1 MKNKVLI
8 LILASLFSNIIF
20 SQTLKGKVQNTLK
33 EPISANILIKNSEYK
48 NLISEFFKTDD
59 NGDFTVVLEENYNK
73 IYFEITAMGYE
84 KIADSIISPS
94 KNRTYNLNY
103 ILNEK
108 ITELQEIIVSQEKFE
123 IEGDTIFFNPRSYK
137 DGTEKKVEDLIK
149 KLPGMEVEENG
160 TIKYRGK
167 NVTSV
172 QLEGDDLFGYNYAMG
187 TRNISVDMVEQV
199 QAIDNYSAN
208 PLLKGIENSE
218 EVAINLKLKK
228 GKLDISGN
236 GNLGSGFDNSIDPRN
251 DISFNLLGI
260 SKKYKSFSSISY
272 NNVGLNNSA
281 EDYFSMSASL
291 EDFQNEDF
299 YTKKIIPENIF
310 MSNFDTQR
318 ANINNQL
325 ALSNNLIYRFSQKVS
340 LKANISFLNDK
351 ITFLENNNT
360 FFNTENINY
369 NDQSETIKKPINK
382 QLGFK
387 LTYNTS
393 KVSLLEIE
401 TAIQDQKINTS
412 NSIIQNDN
420 TFFNTNLLTEN
431 IFWNNKLQYTHK
443 ISNNKALQYIFNF
456 SINAIPQELNIY
468 PISFSFNGNLQ
479 KSEFE
484 KKYYSN
490 KFVLLSNSKK
500 NKFVFTLGSV
510 FENNPFNSNLFE
522 NNSSIN
528 TNFINQFNYK
538 KAILFSEFGTTYALE
553 NWKFQPTLR
562 ISSINQTYKNDLE
575 STNKTMQSFIVIP
588 SLNISYSL
596 SGNSTFKFLGS
607 YEEKTPNEEYLF
619 TNLITQNNRSIRRN
633 ILDLNLQQ
641 NQNYTLSYR
650 YNDLFTSFSTNLS
663 LIYSNNKN
671 TYLSSIEI
679 QDNFTISTFFQS
691 PTNIENYLLNFGIE
705 KYVNFLNSNIKHVS
719 NYGINN
725 YKNVVNQSELRNNQS
740 RNYNAY
746 FFITTVFNFPI
757 NFQNKFN
764 YSSINFISDNQNSNT
779 NISFNNNLKM
789 LIKPNNKILFTISY
803 DYFKPNIKLNEDF
816 TFLDFEIKYKSKKM
830 RFIEFW
836 LTGKNL
842 LNNAFF
848 SQTENTDFQNTT
860 YQSSLMPRYF
870 LLTLDFKL

>member
-1 MKNKVLI
+1 MRI
-8 LILASLFSNIIF
+8 LILCLIIVCNFSF

-33 EPISANILIKNSEYK
+33 EPISANILIKNSENK

-59 NGDFTVVLEENYNK
+59 NGDFTAVLEENYTK

-108 ITELQEIIVSQEKFE
+108 ITELQEVIVSQEKFE
-123 IEGDTIFFNPRSYK
+123 IEGDTVSFNPRSYK
-137 DGTEKKVEDLIK
+137 DGTERKVEDLIK

-160 TIKYRGK
+160 SIKYRGK
-167 NVTSV
+167 KVTSV

-236 GNLGSGFDNSIDPRN
+236 GNLGSGFDNNIDPRN
-251 DISFNLLGI
+251 DLNFNLLGI

-291 EDFQNEDF
+291 EDIQNEDF
-299 YTKKIIPENIF
+299 YAKKIIPENIF

-325 ALSNNLIYRFSQKVS
+325 AVSNNLIYRFSQKLS

-401 TAIQDQKINTS
+401 TAIQSEKINTS
-412 NSIIQNDN
+412 NSIVQNNN
-420 TFFNTNLLTEN
+420 TFFNTSLKTEN
-431 IFWNNKLQYTHK
+431 IFWNNKIQYTYK
-443 ISNNKALQYIFNF
+443 ISNNKALQYISNF

-490 KFVLLSNSKK
+490 KFVLLGNSKK
-500 NKFVFTLGSV
+500 NKYVVTLGSV

-528 TNFINQFNYK
+528 PDFINQFNYK
-538 KAILFSEFGTTYALE
+538 KATLFSEFGTTYALE

-596 SGNSTFKFLGS
+596 SGNSTFKLTGS

-619 TNLITQNNRSIRRN
+619 TNLIAQNNRFIRRN

-641 NQNYTLSYR
+641 NQNYILSYR
-650 YNDLFTSFSTNLS
+650 YNNLFTAFSTNLS
-663 LIYSNNKN
+663 LIYNNNKN

-691 PTNIENYLLNFGIE
+691 PTNIENYSLNFGIE

-725 YKNVVNQSELRNNQS
+725 YKNVVNQSDLRNNQS

-764 YSSINFISDNQNSNT
+764 YSNINFISDNQNSNT

-789 LIKPNNKILFTISY
+789 LIKPNNKFLFTISY
-803 DYFKPNIKLNEDF
+803 DYFKPNTKLNEDF
-816 TFLDFEIKYKSKKM
+816 TFLDFEIKYKPKKM

-842 LNNAFF
+842 LNNTFF

-860 YQSSLMPRYF
+860 YQSSLMPRHF

>member
-1 MKNKVLI
+1 MFKIYFLVI
-8 LILASLFSNIIF
+8 ILFSFKIYSQNI
-20 SQTLKGKVQNTLK
+20 KGVIKNDLN
-33 EPISANILIKNSEYK
+33 EPINANILIKNSENK
-48 NLISEFFKTDD
+48 KIISEFF
-59 NGDFTVVLEENYNK
+59 FTNEKGEYNFQLKKEYHILYLE
-73 IYFEITAMGYE
+73 ISSMGYE
-84 KIADSIISPS
+84 THFDSILNPI
-94 KNRTYNLNY
+94 KNDIYNLNY
-103 ILNEK
+103 KLESKIFQLNEIVLEKEK
-108 ITELQEIIVSQEKFE
+108 IK
-123 IEGDTIFFNPRSYK
+123 IEGDTIKFNSTSFK
-137 DGTEKKVEDLIK
+137 DGSERNVEDLIK
-149 KLPGMEVEENG
+149 KLPGMELEANG
-160 TIKYRGK
+160 TIKFRGK
-167 NVTSV
+167 NVKSV
-172 QLEGDDLFGYNYAMG
+172 QLDGDDLFGYNYAIG
-187 TRNISVDMVEQV
+187 TRNISVNMVDEFQV
-199 QAIDNYSAN
+199 IDNYSAN
-208 PLLKGIENSE
+208 SLLKGIENSE
-218 EVAINLKLKK
+218 EVSINLKLKK
-228 GKLDISGN
+228 GKLDISGDEKI
-236 GNLGSGFDNSIDPRN
+236 GSGVDDNIDPRN
-251 DISFNLLGI
+251 NIHLNLLGV
-260 SKKYKSFSSISY
+260 SKKYKSFNSISY
-272 NNVGLNNSA
+272 NNIGFNYSS
-281 EDYFSMSASL
+281 EDYFSMSSNL
-291 EDFQNEDF
+291 DDIQNEDLLANR
-299 YTKKIIPENIF
+299 IIPENIF
-310 MSNFDTQR
+310 TSNFDTQR
-318 ANINNQL
+318 ININNQL
-325 ALSNNLIYRFSQKVS
+325 AINNNFIYRFSQKLS

-351 ITFLENNNT
+351 ITFLEDNNT
-360 FFNTENINY
+360 FFNTENIIY

-420 TFFNTNLLTEN
+420 TFFNTNLQTEN
-431 IFWNNKLQYTHK
+431 IFWNNKIQYTYK
-443 ISNNKALQYIFNF
+443 ISNNKALQYISNF

-490 KFVLLSNSKK
+490 KFVLLGNSKK
-500 NKFVFTLGSV
+500 NKYVFTLGSV

-528 TNFINQFNYK
+528 PDFINQFNYK
-538 KAILFSEFGTTYALE
+538 KATLFSEFGTTYALE

-596 SGNSTFKFLGS
+596 SGNSTFKLTGS

-619 TNLITQNNRSIRRN
+619 TNLIAQNNRFIRRN

-641 NQNYTLSYR
+641 NQNYILSYR
-650 YNDLFTSFSTNLS
+650 YNNLFTAFSTNLS
-663 LIYSNNKN
+663 LIYNNNKN

-691 PTNIENYLLNFGIE
+691 PTNIENYSLNFGIE

-725 YKNVVNQSELRNNQS
+725 YKNVVNQSDLRNNQS

-764 YSSINFISDNQNSNT
+764 YSNINFISDNQNSNT

-789 LIKPNNKILFTISY
+789 LIKPNNKFLFTISY
-803 DYFKPNIKLNEDF
+803 DYFKPNTKLNEDF
-816 TFLDFEIKYKSKKM
+816 TFLDFEIKYKPKKM

-842 LNNAFF
+842 LNNTFF

>member
-1 MKNKVLI
+1 MRI
-8 LILASLFSNIIF
+8 LILCLIIVCNFSF

-33 EPISANILIKNSEYK
+33 EPISANILIKNSENK

-59 NGDFTVVLEENYNK
+59 NGDFTAVLEENYTK

-108 ITELQEIIVSQEKFE
+108 ITELQEVIVSQEKFE
-123 IEGDTIFFNPRSYK
+123 IEGDTVSFNPRSYK
-137 DGTEKKVEDLIK
+137 DGTERKVEDLIK

-160 TIKYRGK
+160 SIKYRGK
-167 NVTSV
+167 KVTSV

-236 GNLGSGFDNSIDPRN
+236 GNLGSGFDNNIDPRN
-251 DISFNLLGI
+251 DLNFNLLGI

-291 EDFQNEDF
+291 EDIQNEDF
-299 YTKKIIPENIF
+299 YAKKIIPENIF

-325 ALSNNLIYRFSQKVS
+325 AVSNNLIYRFSQKLS

-401 TAIQDQKINTS
+401 TAIQSEKINTS
-412 NSIIQNDN
+412 NSIVQNNN
-420 TFFNTNLLTEN
+420 TFFNTSLKTEN
-431 IFWNNKLQYTHK
+431 IFWNNKIQYTYK
-443 ISNNKALQYIFNF
+443 ISNNKALQYISNF

-490 KFVLLSNSKK
+490 KFVLLGNSKK
-500 NKFVFTLGSV
+500 NKYVFTLGSV

-528 TNFINQFNYK
+528 PDFINQFNYK
-538 KAILFSEFGTTYALE
+538 KATLFSEFGTTYALE

-596 SGNSTFKFLGS
+596 SGNSTFKLTGS

-619 TNLITQNNRSIRRN
+619 TNLIAQNNRFIRRN

-641 NQNYTLSYR
+641 NQNYILSYR
-650 YNDLFTSFSTNLS
+650 YNNLFTAFSTNLS
-663 LIYSNNKN
+663 LIYNNNKN

-691 PTNIENYLLNFGIE
+691 PTNIENYSLNFGIE

-725 YKNVVNQSELRNNQS
+725 YKNVVNQSDLLNNQS

-764 YSSINFISDNQNSNT
+764 YSNINFISDNQNSNT

-789 LIKPNNKILFTISY
+789 LIKPNNKFLFTISY
-803 DYFKPNIKLNEDF
+803 DYFKPNTKLNEDF
-816 TFLDFEIKYKSKKM
+816 TFLDFEIKYKPKKM

-842 LNNAFF
+842 LNNTFF

-860 YQSSLMPRYF
+860 YQSSLMPRHF

>member
-1 MKNKVLI
+1 MRI
-8 LILASLFSNIIF
+8 LILCLIIVCNFSF

-33 EPISANILIKNSEYK
+33 EPISANILIKNSENK

-59 NGDFTVVLEENYNK
+59 NGDFTAVLEENYTK

-108 ITELQEIIVSQEKFE
+108 ITELQEVIVSQEKFE
-123 IEGDTIFFNPRSYK
+123 IEGDTVSFNPRSYK
-137 DGTEKKVEDLIK
+137 DGTERKVEDLIK

-160 TIKYRGK
+160 SIKYRGK
-167 NVTSV
+167 KVTSV

-187 TRNISVDMVEQV
+187 TRNISVDMLEQV

-236 GNLGSGFDNSIDPRN
+236 GNLGSGFDNNIDPRN
-251 DISFNLLGI
+251 DLNFNLLGI

-291 EDFQNEDF
+291 EDIQNEDF
-299 YTKKIIPENIF
+299 YAKKIIPENIF

-325 ALSNNLIYRFSQKVS
+325 AVSNNLIYRFSQKLS

-401 TAIQDQKINTS
+401 TAIQSEKINTS
-412 NSIIQNDN
+412 NSIVQNNN
-420 TFFNTNLLTEN
+420 TFFNTSLKTEN
-431 IFWNNKLQYTHK
+431 IFWNNKIQYTYK
-443 ISNNKALQYIFNF
+443 ISNNKALQYISNF

-490 KFVLLSNSKK
+490 KFVLLGNSKK
-500 NKFVFTLGSV
+500 NKYVFTLGSV

-528 TNFINQFNYK
+528 PDFINQFNYK
-538 KAILFSEFGTTYALE
+538 KATLFSEFGTTYALE

-596 SGNSTFKFLGS
+596 SGNSTFKLTGS

-619 TNLITQNNRSIRRN
+619 TNLIAQNNRFIRRN

-641 NQNYTLSYR
+641 NQNYILSYR
-650 YNDLFTSFSTNLS
+650 YNNLFTAFSTNLS
-663 LIYSNNKN
+663 LIYNNNKN

-691 PTNIENYLLNFGIE
+691 PTNIENYSLNFGIE

-725 YKNVVNQSELRNNQS
+725 YKNVVNQSDLRNNQS

-764 YSSINFISDNQNSNT
+764 YSNINFISDNQNSNT

-789 LIKPNNKILFTISY
+789 LIKPNNKFLFTISY
-803 DYFKPNIKLNEDF
+803 DYFKPNTKLNEDF
-816 TFLDFEIKYKSKKM
+816 TFLDFEIKYKPKKM

-842 LNNAFF
+842 LNNTFF

-860 YQSSLMPRYF
+860 YQSSLMPRHF

>member
-1 MKNKVLI
+1 MRI
-8 LILASLFSNIIF
+8 LILCLIIVCNISF

-33 EPISANILIKNSEYK
+33 EPISANILIKNSENK

-59 NGDFTVVLEENYNK
+59 NGDFTAVLEENYTK

-108 ITELQEIIVSQEKFE
+108 ITELQEVIVSQEKFE
-123 IEGDTIFFNPRSYK
+123 IEGDTVSFNPRSYK
-137 DGTEKKVEDLIK
+137 DGTERKVEDLIK

-160 TIKYRGK
+160 SIKYRGK
-167 NVTSV
+167 KVTSV

-236 GNLGSGFDNSIDPRN
+236 GNLGSGFDNNIDPRN
-251 DISFNLLGI
+251 DLNFNLLGI

-291 EDFQNEDF
+291 EDIQNEDF
-299 YTKKIIPENIF
+299 YAKKIIPENIF

-325 ALSNNLIYRFSQKVS
+325 AVSNNLIYRFSQKLS

-401 TAIQDQKINTS
+401 TAIQSEKINTS
-412 NSIIQNDN
+412 NSIVQNNN
-420 TFFNTNLLTEN
+420 TFFNTSLKTEN
-431 IFWNNKLQYTHK
+431 IFWNNKIQYTYK
-443 ISNNKALQYIFNF
+443 ISNNKALQYISNF

-490 KFVLLSNSKK
+490 KFVLLGNSKK
-500 NKFVFTLGSV
+500 NKYVFTLGSV

-528 TNFINQFNYK
+528 PDFINQFNYK
-538 KAILFSEFGTTYALE
+538 KATLFSEFGTTYALE

-596 SGNSTFKFLGS
+596 SGNSTFKLTGS

-619 TNLITQNNRSIRRN
+619 TNLIAQNNRFIRRN

-641 NQNYTLSYR
+641 NQNYILSYR
-650 YNDLFTSFSTNLS
+650 YNNLFTAFSTNLS
-663 LIYSNNKN
+663 LIYNNNKN

-691 PTNIENYLLNFGIE
+691 PTNIENYSLNFGIE

-725 YKNVVNQSELRNNQS
+725 YKNVVNQSDLRNNQS

-764 YSSINFISDNQNSNT
+764 YSNINFISDNQNSNT

-789 LIKPNNKILFTISY
+789 LIKPNNKFLFTISY
-803 DYFKPNIKLNEDF
+803 DYFKPNTKLNEDF
-816 TFLDFEIKYKSKKM
+816 TFLDFEIKYKPKKM

-842 LNNAFF
+842 LNNTFF

-860 YQSSLMPRYF
+860 YQSSLMPRHF

>member
-1 MKNKVLI
+1 MRI
-8 LILASLFSNIIF
+8 LILCLIIVCNFSF

-33 EPISANILIKNSEYK
+33 EPISANILIKNSENK

-59 NGDFTVVLEENYNK
+59 NGDFTAVLEENYTK

-108 ITELQEIIVSQEKFE
+108 ITELQEVIVSQEKFE
-123 IEGDTIFFNPRSYK
+123 IEGDTVSFNPRSYK
-137 DGTEKKVEDLIK
+137 DGTERKVEDLIK

-160 TIKYRGK
+160 SIKYRGK
-167 NVTSV
+167 KVTSV

-236 GNLGSGFDNSIDPRN
+236 GNLGSGFDNNIDPRN
-251 DISFNLLGI
+251 DLNFNLLGI

-291 EDFQNEDF
+291 EDIQNEDF
-299 YTKKIIPENIF
+299 YAKKIIPENIF

-325 ALSNNLIYRFSQKVS
+325 AVSNNLIYRFSQKLS

-401 TAIQDQKINTS
+401 TAIQSEKINTS
-412 NSIIQNDN
+412 NSIVQNNN
-420 TFFNTNLLTEN
+420 TFFNTSLKTEN
-431 IFWNNKLQYTHK
+431 IFWDNKIQYTYK
-443 ISNNKALQYIFNF
+443 ISNNKALQYISNF

-490 KFVLLSNSKK
+490 KFVLLGNSKK
-500 NKFVFTLGSV
+500 NKYVFTLGSV

-528 TNFINQFNYK
+528 PDFINQFNYK
-538 KAILFSEFGTTYALE
+538 KATLFSEFGTTYALE

-596 SGNSTFKFLGS
+596 SGNSTFKLTGS

-619 TNLITQNNRSIRRN
+619 TNLIAQNNRFIRRN

-641 NQNYTLSYR
+641 NQNYILSYR
-650 YNDLFTSFSTNLS
+650 YNNLFTAFSTNLS
-663 LIYSNNKN
+663 LIYNNNKN

-691 PTNIENYLLNFGIE
+691 PTNIENYSLNFGIE

-725 YKNVVNQSELRNNQS
+725 YKNVVNQSDLRNNQS

-764 YSSINFISDNQNSNT
+764 YSNINFISDNQNSNT

-789 LIKPNNKILFTISY
+789 LIKPNNKFLFTISY
-803 DYFKPNIKLNEDF
+803 DYFKPNTKLNEDF
-816 TFLDFEIKYKSKKM
+816 TFLDFEIKYKPKKM

-842 LNNAFF
+842 LNNTFF

>member
-1 MKNKVLI
+1 
-8 LILASLFSNIIF
+8 
-20 SQTLKGKVQNTLK
+20 
-33 EPISANILIKNSEYK
+33 
-48 NLISEFFKTDD
+48 
-59 NGDFTVVLEENYNK
+59 
-73 IYFEITAMGYE
+73 
-84 KIADSIISPS
+84 
-94 KNRTYNLNY
+94 
-103 ILNEK
+103 
-108 ITELQEIIVSQEKFE
+108 
-123 IEGDTIFFNPRSYK
+123 
-137 DGTEKKVEDLIK
+137 
-149 KLPGMEVEENG
+149 
-160 TIKYRGK
+160 
-167 NVTSV
+167 
-172 QLEGDDLFGYNYAMG
+172 
-187 TRNISVDMVEQV
+187 
-199 QAIDNYSAN
+199 
-208 PLLKGIENSE
+208 
-218 EVAINLKLKK
+218 
-228 GKLDISGN
+228 
-236 GNLGSGFDNSIDPRN
+236 
-251 DISFNLLGI
+251 
-260 SKKYKSFSSISY
+260 
-272 NNVGLNNSA
+272 
-281 EDYFSMSASL
+281 MSASL
-291 EDFQNEDF
+291 EDIQNEDF
-299 YTKKIIPENIF
+299 YAKKIIPENIF

-325 ALSNNLIYRFSQKVS
+325 AVSNNLIYRFSQKLS

-401 TAIQDQKINTS
+401 TAIQSEKINTS
-412 NSIIQNDN
+412 NSIVQNNN
-420 TFFNTNLLTEN
+420 TFFNTSLKTEN
-431 IFWNNKLQYTHK
+431 IFWNNKIQYTYK
-443 ISNNKALQYIFNF
+443 ISNNKALQYISNF

-490 KFVLLSNSKK
+490 KFVLLGNSKK
-500 NKFVFTLGSV
+500 NKYVFTLGSV

-528 TNFINQFNYK
+528 PDFINQFNYK
-538 KAILFSEFGTTYALE
+538 KATLFSEFGTTYALE

-596 SGNSTFKFLGS
+596 SGNSTFKLTGS

-619 TNLITQNNRSIRRN
+619 TNLIAQNNRFIRRN

-641 NQNYTLSYR
+641 NQNYILSYR
-650 YNDLFTSFSTNLS
+650 YNNLFTAFSTNLS
-663 LIYSNNKN
+663 LIYNNNKN

-691 PTNIENYLLNFGIE
+691 PTNIENYSLNFGIE

-725 YKNVVNQSELRNNQS
+725 YKNVVNQSDLRNNQS

-764 YSSINFISDNQNSNT
+764 YSNINFISDNQNSNT

-789 LIKPNNKILFTISY
+789 LIKPNNKFLFTISY
-803 DYFKPNIKLNEDF
+803 DYFKPNTKLNEDF
-816 TFLDFEIKYKSKKM
+816 TFLDFEIKYKPKKM

-842 LNNAFF
+842 LNNTFF

-860 YQSSLMPRYF
+860 YQSSLMPRHF

>member
-1 MKNKVLI
+1 MRI
-8 LILASLFSNIIF
+8 LILCLIIVCNFSF

-33 EPISANILIKNSEYK
+33 EPISANILIKNSENK

-59 NGDFTVVLEENYNK
+59 NGDFTAVLEENYTK

-108 ITELQEIIVSQEKFE
+108 ITELQEVIVSQEKFE
-123 IEGDTIFFNPRSYK
+123 IEGDTVSFNPRSYK
-137 DGTEKKVEDLIK
+137 DGTERKVEDLIK

-160 TIKYRGK
+160 SIKYRGK
-167 NVTSV
+167 KVTSV

-236 GNLGSGFDNSIDPRN
+236 GNLGSGFDNNIDPRN
-251 DISFNLLGI
+251 DLNFNLLGI

-291 EDFQNEDF
+291 EDIQNEDF
-299 YTKKIIPENIF
+299 YAKKIIPENIF

-325 ALSNNLIYRFSQKVS
+325 AVSNNLIYRFSQKLS

-382 QLGFK
+382 QLWFK

-401 TAIQDQKINTS
+401 TAIQSEKINTS
-412 NSIIQNDN
+412 NSIVQNNN
-420 TFFNTNLLTEN
+420 TFFNTSLKTEN
-431 IFWNNKLQYTHK
+431 IFWNNKIQYTYK
-443 ISNNKALQYIFNF
+443 ISNNKALQYISNF

-490 KFVLLSNSKK
+490 KFVLLGNSKK
-500 NKFVFTLGSV
+500 NKYVFTLGSV

-528 TNFINQFNYK
+528 PDFINQFNYK
-538 KAILFSEFGTTYALE
+538 KATLFSEFGTTYALE

-596 SGNSTFKFLGS
+596 SGNSTFKLTGS

-619 TNLITQNNRSIRRN
+619 TNLIAQNNRFIRRN

-641 NQNYTLSYR
+641 NQNYILSYR
-650 YNDLFTSFSTNLS
+650 YNNLFTAFSTNLS
-663 LIYSNNKN
+663 LIYNNNKN

-691 PTNIENYLLNFGIE
+691 PTNIENYSLNFGIE

-725 YKNVVNQSELRNNQS
+725 YKNVVNQSDLRNNQS

-764 YSSINFISDNQNSNT
+764 YSNINFISDNQNSNT

-789 LIKPNNKILFTISY
+789 LIKPNNKFLFTISY
-803 DYFKPNIKLNEDF
+803 DYFKPNTKLNEDF
-816 TFLDFEIKYKSKKM
+816 TFLDFEIKYKPKKM

-842 LNNAFF
+842 LNNTFF

>member
-1 MKNKVLI
+1 MRI
-8 LILASLFSNIIF
+8 LILCLIIVCNFSF

-33 EPISANILIKNSEYK
+33 EPISANILIKNSENK

-59 NGDFTVVLEENYNK
+59 NGDFTAVLEENYTK

-108 ITELQEIIVSQEKFE
+108 ITELQEVIVSQEKFE
-123 IEGDTIFFNPRSYK
+123 IEGDTVSFNPRSYK
-137 DGTEKKVEDLIK
+137 DGTERKVEDLIK

-160 TIKYRGK
+160 SIKYRGK
-167 NVTSV
+167 KVTSV

-236 GNLGSGFDNSIDPRN
+236 GNLGSGFDNNIDPRN
-251 DISFNLLGI
+251 DLNFNLLGI

-291 EDFQNEDF
+291 EDIQNEDF
-299 YTKKIIPENIF
+299 YAKKIIPENIF

-325 ALSNNLIYRFSQKVS
+325 AVSNNLIYRFSQKLS

-401 TAIQDQKINTS
+401 TAIQSEKINTS
-412 NSIIQNDN
+412 NSIVQNNN
-420 TFFNTNLLTEN
+420 TFFNTSLKTEN
-431 IFWNNKLQYTHK
+431 IFWNNKIQYTYK
-443 ISNNKALQYIFNF
+443 ISNNKALQYISNF

-490 KFVLLSNSKK
+490 KFVLLGNSKK
-500 NKFVFTLGSV
+500 NKYVFTLGSV

-528 TNFINQFNYK
+528 PDFINQFNYK
-538 KAILFSEFGTTYALE
+538 KATLFSEFGTTYALE

-596 SGNSTFKFLGS
+596 SGNSTFKLTGS

-619 TNLITQNNRSIRRN
+619 TNLIAQNNRFIRRN

-641 NQNYTLSYR
+641 NQNYILSYR
-650 YNDLFTSFSTNLS
+650 YNNLFTAFSTNLS
-663 LIYSNNKN
+663 LIYNNNKN

-691 PTNIENYLLNFGIE
+691 PTNIENYSLNFGIE

-725 YKNVVNQSELRNNQS
+725 YKNVVNQSDLRNNQS

-764 YSSINFISDNQNSNT
+764 YSNINFISDNQNSNT

-789 LIKPNNKILFTISY
+789 LIKPNNKFLFTISY
-803 DYFKPNIKLNEDF
+803 DYFKPNTKLNEDF
-816 TFLDFEIKYKSKKM
+816 TFLDFEIKFKPKKM

-842 LNNAFF
+842 LNNTFF

-860 YQSSLMPRYF
+860 YQSSLMPSHF

>member
-1 MKNKVLI
+1 MRI
-8 LILASLFSNIIF
+8 LILCLIIVCNFSF

-33 EPISANILIKNSEYK
+33 EPISANILIKNSENK

-59 NGDFTVVLEENYNK
+59 NGDFTAVLEENYTK

-108 ITELQEIIVSQEKFE
+108 ITELQEVIVSQEKFE
-123 IEGDTIFFNPRSYK
+123 IEGDTVSFNPRSYK
-137 DGTEKKVEDLIK
+137 DGTERKVEDLIK

-160 TIKYRGK
+160 SIKYRGK
-167 NVTSV
+167 KVTSV

-199 QAIDNYSAN
+199 QSIDNYSAN

-236 GNLGSGFDNSIDPRN
+236 GNLGSGFDNNIDPRN
-251 DISFNLLGI
+251 DLNFNLLGI

-291 EDFQNEDF
+291 EDIQNEDF
-299 YTKKIIPENIF
+299 YAKKIIPENIF

-325 ALSNNLIYRFSQKVS
+325 AVSNNLIYRFSQKLS

-401 TAIQDQKINTS
+401 TAIQSEKINTS
-412 NSIIQNDN
+412 NSIVQNNN
-420 TFFNTNLLTEN
+420 TFFNTSLKTEN
-431 IFWNNKLQYTHK
+431 IFWNNKIQYTYK
-443 ISNNKALQYIFNF
+443 ISNNKALQYISNF

-490 KFVLLSNSKK
+490 KFVLLGNSKK
-500 NKFVFTLGSV
+500 NKYVFTLGSV

-528 TNFINQFNYK
+528 PDFINQFNYK
-538 KAILFSEFGTTYALE
+538 KATLFSEFGTTYALE

-596 SGNSTFKFLGS
+596 SGNSTFKLTGS

-619 TNLITQNNRSIRRN
+619 TNLIAQNNRFIRRN

-641 NQNYTLSYR
+641 NQNYILSYR
-650 YNDLFTSFSTNLS
+650 YNNLFTAFSTNLS
-663 LIYSNNKN
+663 LIYNNNKN

-691 PTNIENYLLNFGIE
+691 PTNIENYSLNFGIE

-725 YKNVVNQSELRNNQS
+725 YKNVVNQSDLRNNQS

-764 YSSINFISDNQNSNT
+764 YSNINFISDNQNSNT

-789 LIKPNNKILFTISY
+789 LIKPNNKFLFTISY
-803 DYFKPNIKLNEDF
+803 DYFKPNTKLNEDF
-816 TFLDFEIKYKSKKM
+816 TFLDFEIKYKPKKM

-842 LNNAFF
+842 LNNTFF

-860 YQSSLMPRYF
+860 YQSSLMPRHF

>member
-1 MKNKVLI
+1 M
-8 LILASLFSNIIF
+8 
-20 SQTLKGKVQNTLK
+20 
-33 EPISANILIKNSEYK
+33 
-48 NLISEFFKTDD
+48 
-59 NGDFTVVLEENYNK
+59 
-73 IYFEITAMGYE
+73 
-84 KIADSIISPS
+84 
-94 KNRTYNLNY
+94 
-103 ILNEK
+103 
-108 ITELQEIIVSQEKFE
+108 
-123 IEGDTIFFNPRSYK
+123 
-137 DGTEKKVEDLIK
+137 
-149 KLPGMEVEENG
+149 
-160 TIKYRGK
+160 
-167 NVTSV
+167 
-172 QLEGDDLFGYNYAMG
+172 
-187 TRNISVDMVEQV
+187 
-199 QAIDNYSAN
+199 IDNYSAN
-208 PLLKGIENSE
+208 SLLKGIENSE
-218 EVAINLKLKK
+218 EVSINLKLKK
-228 GKLDISGN
+228 GKLDISGDEKI
-236 GNLGSGFDNSIDPRN
+236 GSGVDANIDPRN
-251 DISFNLLGI
+251 NIHLNLLGV
-260 SKKYKSFSSISY
+260 SKKYKSFNSISY
-272 NNVGLNNSA
+272 NNIGFNYSS
-281 EDYFSMSASL
+281 EDYFSMSSNL
-291 EDFQNEDF
+291 DDIQNEDLLANR
-299 YTKKIIPENIF
+299 IIPENIF
-310 MSNFDTQR
+310 TSNFDTQR
-318 ANINNQL
+318 ININNQL
-325 ALSNNLIYRFSQKVS
+325 AINNNFIYRFSQKLS

-401 TAIQDQKINTS
+401 TAIQSEKINTS
-412 NSIIQNDN
+412 NSIVQNNN
-420 TFFNTNLLTEN
+420 TFFNTSLKTEN
-431 IFWNNKLQYTHK
+431 IFWNNKIQYTYK
-443 ISNNKALQYIFNF
+443 ISNNKALQYISNF

-468 PISFSFNGNLQ
+468 PISFSFNEKLK

-490 KFVLLSNSKK
+490 KFVLLGNSKK
-500 NKFVFTLGSV
+500 NKYVFTLGSV

-528 TNFINQFNYK
+528 PNFINQFNYK
-538 KAILFSEFGTTYALE
+538 KATLFSEFGTTYALE

-596 SGNSTFKFLGS
+596 SGNSTFKLTGS

-619 TNLITQNNRSIRRN
+619 TNLIAQNNRFIRRN

-641 NQNYTLSYR
+641 NQNYILSYR
-650 YNDLFTSFSTNLS
+650 YNNLFTAFSTNLS
-663 LIYSNNKN
+663 LIYNNNKN

-691 PTNIENYLLNFGIE
+691 PTNIENYSLNFGIE

-725 YKNVVNQSELRNNQS
+725 YKNVVNQSDLRNNQS

-764 YSSINFISDNQNSNT
+764 YSNINFISDNQNSNT

-789 LIKPNNKILFTISY
+789 LIKPNNKFLFTISY
-803 DYFKPNIKLNEDF
+803 DYFKPNTKLNEDF
-816 TFLDFEIKYKSKKM
+816 TFLDFEIKYKPKKM

-842 LNNAFF
+842 LNNTFF

>member
-1 MKNKVLI
+1 MRI
-8 LILASLFSNIIF
+8 LILCLIIVCNFSF

-33 EPISANILIKNSEYK
+33 EPSSANILIKNSENK
-48 NLISEFFKTDD
+48 NLLSEFFKTDD
-59 NGDFTVVLEENYNK
+59 NGDFTAVLEENYTK

-108 ITELQEIIVSQEKFE
+108 ITELQEVIVSQEKFE
-123 IEGDTIFFNPRSYK
+123 IEGDTVSFNPRSYK
-137 DGTEKKVEDLIK
+137 DGTERKVEDLIK

-160 TIKYRGK
+160 SIKYRGK
-167 NVTSV
+167 KVTSV

-236 GNLGSGFDNSIDPRN
+236 GNLGSGFDNNIDPRN
-251 DISFNLLGI
+251 DLNFNLLGI

-291 EDFQNEDF
+291 EDIQNEDF
-299 YTKKIIPENIF
+299 YAKKIIPENIF

-325 ALSNNLIYRFSQKVS
+325 AVSNNLIYRFSQKLS

-401 TAIQDQKINTS
+401 TAIQSEKINTS
-412 NSIIQNDN
+412 NSIVQNNN
-420 TFFNTNLLTEN
+420 TFFNTSLKTEN
-431 IFWNNKLQYTHK
+431 IFWNNKIQYTYK
-443 ISNNKALQYIFNF
+443 ISNNKALQYISNF

-490 KFVLLSNSKK
+490 KFVLLGNSKK
-500 NKFVFTLGSV
+500 NKYVFTLGSV

-528 TNFINQFNYK
+528 PDFINQFNYK
-538 KAILFSEFGTTYALE
+538 KATLFSEFGTTYALE

-596 SGNSTFKFLGS
+596 SGNSTFKLTGS

-619 TNLITQNNRSIRRN
+619 TNLIAQNNRFIRRN

-641 NQNYTLSYR
+641 NQNYILSYR
-650 YNDLFTSFSTNLS
+650 YNNLFTAFSTNLS
-663 LIYSNNKN
+663 LIYNNNKN

-691 PTNIENYLLNFGIE
+691 PTNIENYSLNFGIE

-725 YKNVVNQSELRNNQS
+725 YKNVVNQSDLRNNQS

-764 YSSINFISDNQNSNT
+764 YSNINFISDNQNSNT

-789 LIKPNNKILFTISY
+789 LIKPNNKFLFTISY
-803 DYFKPNIKLNEDF
+803 DYFKPNTKLNEDF
-816 TFLDFEIKYKSKKM
+816 TFLDFEIKYKPKKM

-842 LNNAFF
+842 LNNTFF

-860 YQSSLMPRYF
+860 YQSSLMPRHF

>member
-1 MKNKVLI
+1 MRI
-8 LILASLFSNIIF
+8 LILCLIIVCNFSF

-33 EPISANILIKNSEYK
+33 EPISANILIKNSENK

-59 NGDFTVVLEENYNK
+59 NGDFTAVLEENYTK

-108 ITELQEIIVSQEKFE
+108 ITELQEVIVSQEKFE
-123 IEGDTIFFNPRSYK
+123 IEGDTVSFNPRSYK
-137 DGTEKKVEDLIK
+137 DGTERKVEDLIK

-160 TIKYRGK
+160 SIKYRGK
-167 NVTSV
+167 KVTSV

-236 GNLGSGFDNSIDPRN
+236 GNLGSGFDNNIDPRN
-251 DISFNLLGI
+251 DLNFNLLGI

-291 EDFQNEDF
+291 EDIQNEDF
-299 YTKKIIPENIF
+299 YAKKIIPENIF

-325 ALSNNLIYRFSQKVS
+325 AVSNNLIYRFSQKLS

-401 TAIQDQKINTS
+401 TAIQSEKINTS
-412 NSIIQNDN
+412 NSIVQNNN
-420 TFFNTNLLTEN
+420 TFFNTSLKTEN
-431 IFWNNKLQYTHK
+431 IFWNNKIQYTYK
-443 ISNNKALQYIFNF
+443 ISNNKALQYISNF

-468 PISFSFNGNLQ
+468 PISFSFNDNMQ

-490 KFVLLSNSKK
+490 KFVLLGNSKK
-500 NKFVFTLGSV
+500 NKYVFTLGSV

-528 TNFINQFNYK
+528 PDFINQFNYK
-538 KAILFSEFGTTYALE
+538 KATLFSEFGTTYALE

-596 SGNSTFKFLGS
+596 SGNSTFKLTGS

-619 TNLITQNNRSIRRN
+619 TNLIAQNNRFIRRN

-641 NQNYTLSYR
+641 NQNYILSYR
-650 YNDLFTSFSTNLS
+650 YNNLFTAFSTNLS
-663 LIYSNNKN
+663 LIYNNNKN

-691 PTNIENYLLNFGIE
+691 PTNIENYSLNFGIE

-725 YKNVVNQSELRNNQS
+725 YKNVVNQSDLRNNQS

-764 YSSINFISDNQNSNT
+764 YSNINFISDNQNSNT

-789 LIKPNNKILFTISY
+789 LIKPNNKFLFTISY
-803 DYFKPNIKLNEDF
+803 DYFKPNTKLNEDF
-816 TFLDFEIKYKSKKM
+816 TFLDFEIKYKPKKM

-842 LNNAFF
+842 LNNTFF

-860 YQSSLMPRYF
+860 YQSSLMPRHF

>member
-1 MKNKVLI
+1 MRI
-8 LILASLFSNIIF
+8 LILCLIIVCNFSF

-33 EPISANILIKNSEYK
+33 EPISANILIKNSENK

-59 NGDFTVVLEENYNK
+59 NGDFTAVLEENYTK

-108 ITELQEIIVSQEKFE
+108 ITELQEVIVSQEKFE
-123 IEGDTIFFNPRSYK
+123 IEGDTVSFNPRSYK
-137 DGTEKKVEDLIK
+137 DGTERKVEDLIK

-160 TIKYRGK
+160 SIKYRGK
-167 NVTSV
+167 KVTSV

-236 GNLGSGFDNSIDPRN
+236 GNLGSGFDNNIDPRN
-251 DISFNLLGI
+251 DLNFNLLGI

-291 EDFQNEDF
+291 EDIQNEDF
-299 YTKKIIPENIF
+299 YAKKIIPENIF

-325 ALSNNLIYRFSQKVS
+325 AVSNNLIYRFSQKLS

-351 ITFLENNNT
+351 ITFLEDNNT
-360 FFNTENINY
+360 FFNTENIIY

-401 TAIQDQKINTS
+401 TAIQSEKINTS
-412 NSIIQNDN
+412 NSIVQNNN
-420 TFFNTNLLTEN
+420 TFFNTSLKTEN
-431 IFWNNKLQYTHK
+431 IFWNNKIQYTYK
-443 ISNNKALQYIFNF
+443 ISNNKALQYISNF

-490 KFVLLSNSKK
+490 KFVLLGNSKK
-500 NKFVFTLGSV
+500 NKYVFTLGSV

-528 TNFINQFNYK
+528 PDFINQFNYK
-538 KAILFSEFGTTYALE
+538 KATLFSEFGTTYALE

-596 SGNSTFKFLGS
+596 SGNSTFKLTGS

-619 TNLITQNNRSIRRN
+619 TNLIAQNNRFIRRN

-641 NQNYTLSYR
+641 NQNYILSYR
-650 YNDLFTSFSTNLS
+650 YNNLFTAFSTNLS
-663 LIYSNNKN
+663 LIYNNNKN

-691 PTNIENYLLNFGIE
+691 PTNIENYSLNFGIE

-725 YKNVVNQSELRNNQS
+725 YKNVVNQSDLRNNQS

-764 YSSINFISDNQNSNT
+764 YSNINFISDNQNSNT

-789 LIKPNNKILFTISY
+789 LIKPNNKFLFTISY
-803 DYFKPNIKLNEDF
+803 DYFKPNTKLNEDF
-816 TFLDFEIKYKSKKM
+816 TFLDFEIKYKPKKM

-842 LNNAFF
+842 LNNTFF

-860 YQSSLMPRYF
+860 YQSSLMPRHF

>member
-1 MKNKVLI
+1 MRI
-8 LILASLFSNIIF
+8 LILCLIIVCNFSF

-33 EPISANILIKNSEYK
+33 EPISANILIKNSENK

-59 NGDFTVVLEENYNK
+59 NGDFTAVLEENYTK

-108 ITELQEIIVSQEKFE
+108 ITELQEVIVSQEKFE
-123 IEGDTIFFNPRSYK
+123 IEGDTVSFNPRSYK
-137 DGTEKKVEDLIK
+137 DGTERKVEDLIK

-160 TIKYRGK
+160 SIKYRGK
-167 NVTSV
+167 KVTSV

-236 GNLGSGFDNSIDPRN
+236 GNLGSGFDNNIDPRN
-251 DISFNLLGI
+251 DLNFNLLGI

-291 EDFQNEDF
+291 EDIQNEDF
-299 YTKKIIPENIF
+299 YAKKIIPENIF
-310 MSNFDTQR
+310 MSNFDTQS
-318 ANINNQL
+318 ANINDQL
-325 ALSNNLIYRFSQKVS
+325 AVSNSLIYRFSQKLS

-401 TAIQDQKINTS
+401 TAIQSEKINTS
-412 NSIIQNDN
+412 NSIVQNNN
-420 TFFNTNLLTEN
+420 TFFNTSLKTEN
-431 IFWNNKLQYTHK
+431 IFWNNKIQYTYK
-443 ISNNKALQYIFNF
+443 ISNNKALQYISNF

-490 KFVLLSNSKK
+490 KFVLLGNSKK
-500 NKFVFTLGSV
+500 NKYVFTLGSV

-528 TNFINQFNYK
+528 PDFINQFNYK
-538 KAILFSEFGTTYALE
+538 KATLFSEFGTTYALE

-596 SGNSTFKFLGS
+596 SGNSTFKLTGS

-619 TNLITQNNRSIRRN
+619 TNLIAQNNRFIRRN

-641 NQNYTLSYR
+641 NQNYILSYR
-650 YNDLFTSFSTNLS
+650 YNNLFTAFSTNLS
-663 LIYSNNKN
+663 LIYNNNKN

-691 PTNIENYLLNFGIE
+691 PTNIENYSLNFGIE

-725 YKNVVNQSELRNNQS
+725 YKNVVNQSDLRNNQS

-764 YSSINFISDNQNSNT
+764 YSNINFISDNQNSNT

-789 LIKPNNKILFTISY
+789 LIKPNNKFLFTISY
-803 DYFKPNIKLNEDF
+803 DYFKPNTKLNEDF
-816 TFLDFEIKYKSKKM
+816 TFLDFEIKYKPKKM

-842 LNNAFF
+842 LNNTFF

-860 YQSSLMPRYF
+860 YQSSLMPRHF

>member
-1 MKNKVLI
+1 MRI
-8 LILASLFSNIIF
+8 LILCLIIVCNFSF
-20 SQTLKGKVQNTLK
+20 SQTLNGKVQNTLK
-33 EPISANILIKNSEYK
+33 EPISANILIKNSENK

-59 NGDFTVVLEENYNK
+59 NGDFTAVLEENYTK

-108 ITELQEIIVSQEKFE
+108 ITELQEVIVSQEKFE
-123 IEGDTIFFNPRSYK
+123 IEGDTVSFNPRSYK
-137 DGTEKKVEDLIK
+137 DGTERKVEDLIK

-160 TIKYRGK
+160 SIKYRGK
-167 NVTSV
+167 KVTSV

-236 GNLGSGFDNSIDPRN
+236 GNLGSGFDNNIDPRN
-251 DISFNLLGI
+251 DLNFNLLGI

-291 EDFQNEDF
+291 EDIQNEDF
-299 YTKKIIPENIF
+299 YAKKIIPENIF

-325 ALSNNLIYRFSQKVS
+325 AVSNNLIYRFSQKLS

-401 TAIQDQKINTS
+401 TAIQSEKINTS
-412 NSIIQNDN
+412 NSIVQNNN
-420 TFFNTNLLTEN
+420 TFFNTSLKTEN
-431 IFWNNKLQYTHK
+431 IFWNNKIQYTYK
-443 ISNNKALQYIFNF
+443 ISNNKALQYISNF

-490 KFVLLSNSKK
+490 KFVLLGNSKK
-500 NKFVFTLGSV
+500 NKYVFTLGSV

-528 TNFINQFNYK
+528 PDFINQFNYK
-538 KAILFSEFGTTYALE
+538 KATLFSEFGTTYALE

-596 SGNSTFKFLGS
+596 SGNSTFKLTGS

-619 TNLITQNNRSIRRN
+619 TNLIAQNNRFIRRN

-641 NQNYTLSYR
+641 NQNYILSYR
-650 YNDLFTSFSTNLS
+650 YNNLFTAFSTNLS
-663 LIYSNNKN
+663 LIYNNNKN

-691 PTNIENYLLNFGIE
+691 PTNIENYSLNFGIE

-725 YKNVVNQSELRNNQS
+725 YKNVVNQSDLRNNQS

-764 YSSINFISDNQNSNT
+764 YSNINFISDNQNSNT

-789 LIKPNNKILFTISY
+789 LIKPNNKFLFTISY
-803 DYFKPNIKLNEDF
+803 DYFKPNTKLNEDF
-816 TFLDFEIKYKSKKM
+816 TFLDFEIKYKPKKM

-842 LNNAFF
+842 LNNTFF

-860 YQSSLMPRYF
+860 YQSSLMPRHF

>member
-1 MKNKVLI
+1 MRI
-8 LILASLFSNIIF
+8 LILCLIIVCNFSF

-33 EPISANILIKNSEYK
+33 EPISANILIKNSENK

-59 NGDFTVVLEENYNK
+59 NGDFTAVLEENYTK

-108 ITELQEIIVSQEKFE
+108 ITELQEVIVSQEKFE
-123 IEGDTIFFNPRSYK
+123 IEGDTVSFNPRSYK
-137 DGTEKKVEDLIK
+137 DGTERKVEDLIK

-160 TIKYRGK
+160 SIKYRGK
-167 NVTSV
+167 KVTSV

-236 GNLGSGFDNSIDPRN
+236 GNLGSGFDNNIDPRN
-251 DISFNLLGI
+251 DLSFNLLGI

-291 EDFQNEDF
+291 EDIQNEDF
-299 YTKKIIPENIF
+299 YAKKIIPENIF

-325 ALSNNLIYRFSQKVS
+325 AVSNNLIYRFSQKLS

-351 ITFLENNNT
+351 ITFLEDNNT

-412 NSIIQNDN
+412 NSIVQNNN
-420 TFFNTNLLTEN
+420 TFFNTSLKTEN
-431 IFWNNKLQYTHK
+431 IFWNNKIQYTYK
-443 ISNNKALQYIFNF
+443 ISNNKALQYISNF

-490 KFVLLSNSKK
+490 KFVLLGNSKK
-500 NKFVFTLGSV
+500 NKYVFTLGSV

-528 TNFINQFNYK
+528 PDFINQFNYK
-538 KAILFSEFGTTYALE
+538 KATLFSEFGTTYALE

-596 SGNSTFKFLGS
+596 SGNSTFKLTGS

-619 TNLITQNNRSIRRN
+619 TNLIAQNNRFIRRN

-641 NQNYTLSYR
+641 NQNYILSYR
-650 YNDLFTSFSTNLS
+650 YNNLFTAFSTNLS
-663 LIYSNNKN
+663 LIYNNNKN

-691 PTNIENYLLNFGIE
+691 PTNIENYSLNFGIE

-725 YKNVVNQSELRNNQS
+725 YKNVVNQSDLRNNQS

-764 YSSINFISDNQNSNT
+764 YSNINFISDNQNSNT

-789 LIKPNNKILFTISY
+789 LIKPNNKFLFTISY
-803 DYFKPNIKLNEDF
+803 DYFKPNTKLNEDF
-816 TFLDFEIKYKSKKM
+816 TFLDFEIKYKPKKM

-842 LNNAFF
+842 LNNTFF

>member
-1 MKNKVLI
+1 MRI
-8 LILASLFSNIIF
+8 LILCLIIVCNFSF

-33 EPISANILIKNSEYK
+33 EPISANILIKNSENK

-59 NGDFTVVLEENYNK
+59 NGDFTAVLEENYTK

-108 ITELQEIIVSQEKFE
+108 ITELQEVIVSQEKFE
-123 IEGDTIFFNPRSYK
+123 IEGDTVSFNPRSYK
-137 DGTEKKVEDLIK
+137 DGTERKVEDLIK

-160 TIKYRGK
+160 SIKYRGK
-167 NVTSV
+167 KVTSV

-236 GNLGSGFDNSIDPRN
+236 GNLGSGFDNKIDPRN
-251 DISFNLLGI
+251 DLSFNLLGI

-291 EDFQNEDF
+291 EDIQNEDF
-299 YTKKIIPENIF
+299 YAKKIIPENIF

-325 ALSNNLIYRFSQKVS
+325 AVSNNLIYRFSQKLS

-401 TAIQDQKINTS
+401 TAIQSEKINTS
-412 NSIIQNDN
+412 NSIVQNNN
-420 TFFNTNLLTEN
+420 TFFNTSLKTEN
-431 IFWNNKLQYTHK
+431 IFWNNKIQYTYK
-443 ISNNKALQYIFNF
+443 ISNNKALQYISNF

-490 KFVLLSNSKK
+490 KFVLLGNSKK
-500 NKFVFTLGSV
+500 NKYVVTLGSV

-528 TNFINQFNYK
+528 PDFINQFNYK
-538 KAILFSEFGTTYALE
+538 KATLFSEFGTTYALE

-596 SGNSTFKFLGS
+596 SGNSTFKLTGS

-619 TNLITQNNRSIRRN
+619 TNLIAQNNRFIRRN

-641 NQNYTLSYR
+641 NQNYILSYR
-650 YNDLFTSFSTNLS
+650 YNNLFTAFSTNLS
-663 LIYSNNKN
+663 LIYNNNKN

-691 PTNIENYLLNFGIE
+691 PTNIENYSLNFGIE

-725 YKNVVNQSELRNNQS
+725 YKNVVNQSDLRNNQS

-764 YSSINFISDNQNSNT
+764 YSNINFISDNQNSNT

-789 LIKPNNKILFTISY
+789 LIKPNNKFLFTISY
-803 DYFKPNIKLNEDF
+803 DYFKPNTKLNEDF
-816 TFLDFEIKYKSKKM
+816 TFLDFEIKYKPKKM

-842 LNNAFF
+842 LNNTFF

>member
-1 MKNKVLI
+1 MN
-8 LILASLFSNIIF
+8 
-20 SQTLKGKVQNTLK
+20 
-33 EPISANILIKNSEYK
+33 
-48 NLISEFFKTDD
+48 
-59 NGDFTVVLEENYNK
+59 
-73 IYFEITAMGYE
+73 YE

-108 ITELQEIIVSQEKFE
+108 ITELQEVIVSQEKFE
-123 IEGDTIFFNPRSYK
+123 IEGDTVSFNPRSYK
-137 DGTEKKVEDLIK
+137 DGTERKVEDLIK

-160 TIKYRGK
+160 SIKYRGK
-167 NVTSV
+167 KVTSV

-236 GNLGSGFDNSIDPRN
+236 GNLGSGFDNNIDPRN
-251 DISFNLLGI
+251 DLNFNLLGI

-291 EDFQNEDF
+291 EDIQNEDF
-299 YTKKIIPENIF
+299 YAKKIIPENIF

-325 ALSNNLIYRFSQKVS
+325 AVSNNLIYRFSQKLS

-401 TAIQDQKINTS
+401 TAIQSEKINTS
-412 NSIIQNDN
+412 NSIVQNNN
-420 TFFNTNLLTEN
+420 TFFNTSLKTEN
-431 IFWNNKLQYTHK
+431 IFWNNKIQYTYK
-443 ISNNKALQYIFNF
+443 ISNNKALQYISNF

-490 KFVLLSNSKK
+490 KFVLLGNSKK
-500 NKFVFTLGSV
+500 NKYVFTLGSV

-528 TNFINQFNYK
+528 PDFINQFNYK
-538 KAILFSEFGTTYALE
+538 KATLFSEFGTTYALE

-596 SGNSTFKFLGS
+596 SGNSTFKLTGS

-619 TNLITQNNRSIRRN
+619 TNLIAQNNRFIRRN

-641 NQNYTLSYR
+641 NQNYILSYR
-650 YNDLFTSFSTNLS
+650 YNNLFTAFSTNLS
-663 LIYSNNKN
+663 LIYNNNKN

-691 PTNIENYLLNFGIE
+691 PTNIENYSLNFGIE

-725 YKNVVNQSELRNNQS
+725 YKNVVNQSDLRNNQS
-740 RNYNAY
+740 RSYNAY

-764 YSSINFISDNQNSNT
+764 YSNINFISDNQNSNT

-789 LIKPNNKILFTISY
+789 LIKPNNKFLFTISY
-803 DYFKPNIKLNEDF
+803 DYFKPNTKLNEDF
-816 TFLDFEIKYKSKKM
+816 TFLDFEIKYKPKKM

-842 LNNAFF
+842 LNNTFF

-860 YQSSLMPRYF
+860 YQSSLMPRHF

>member
-1 MKNKVLI
+1 MRI
-8 LILASLFSNIIF
+8 LILCLIIVCNFSF

-33 EPISANILIKNSEYK
+33 EPISANILIKNSENK

-59 NGDFTVVLEENYNK
+59 NGDFTAVLEENYTK

-108 ITELQEIIVSQEKFE
+108 ITELQEVIVSQEKFE
-123 IEGDTIFFNPRSYK
+123 IEGDTVSFNPRSYK
-137 DGTEKKVEDLIK
+137 DGTERKVEDLIK

-160 TIKYRGK
+160 SIKYRGK
-167 NVTSV
+167 KVTSV

-236 GNLGSGFDNSIDPRN
+236 GNLGSGFDNNIDPRN
-251 DISFNLLGI
+251 DLNFNLLGI

-291 EDFQNEDF
+291 EDIQNEDF
-299 YTKKIIPENIF
+299 YAKKIIPENIF

-325 ALSNNLIYRFSQKVS
+325 AVSNNLIYRFSQKLS

-420 TFFNTNLLTEN
+420 TFFNTNLQTKN
-431 IFWNNKLQYTHK
+431 IFWNNKLQYTYK
-443 ISNNKALQYIFNF
+443 ISNNKALQYISNF

-490 KFVLLSNSKK
+490 KFVLLGNSKK
-500 NKFVFTLGSV
+500 NKYVFTLGSV

-528 TNFINQFNYK
+528 PDFINQFNYK
-538 KAILFSEFGTTYALE
+538 KATLFSEFGTTYALE

-596 SGNSTFKFLGS
+596 SGNSTFKLTGS

-619 TNLITQNNRSIRRN
+619 TNLIAQNNRFIRRN

-641 NQNYTLSYR
+641 NQNYILSYR
-650 YNDLFTSFSTNLS
+650 YNNLFTAFSTNLS
-663 LIYSNNKN
+663 LIYNNNKN

-691 PTNIENYLLNFGIE
+691 PTNIENYSLNFGIE

-725 YKNVVNQSELRNNQS
+725 YKNVVNQSDLRNNQS

-764 YSSINFISDNQNSNT
+764 YSNINFISDNQNSNT

-789 LIKPNNKILFTISY
+789 LIKPNNKFLFTISY
-803 DYFKPNIKLNEDF
+803 DYFKPNTKLNEDF
-816 TFLDFEIKYKSKKM
+816 TFLDFEIKYKPKKM

-842 LNNAFF
+842 LNNTFF

-860 YQSSLMPRYF
+860 YQSSLMPRHF

>member
-1 MKNKVLI
+1 
-8 LILASLFSNIIF
+8 
-20 SQTLKGKVQNTLK
+20 
-33 EPISANILIKNSEYK
+33 
-48 NLISEFFKTDD
+48 
-59 NGDFTVVLEENYNK
+59 
-73 IYFEITAMGYE
+73 
-84 KIADSIISPS
+84 
-94 KNRTYNLNY
+94 
-103 ILNEK
+103 
-108 ITELQEIIVSQEKFE
+108 
-123 IEGDTIFFNPRSYK
+123 
-137 DGTEKKVEDLIK
+137 
-149 KLPGMEVEENG
+149 MEVEENG
-160 TIKYRGK
+160 SIKYRGK
-167 NVTSV
+167 KVTSV

-236 GNLGSGFDNSIDPRN
+236 GNLGSGFDNNIDPRN
-251 DISFNLLGI
+251 DLNFNLLGI

-291 EDFQNEDF
+291 EDIQNEDF
-299 YTKKIIPENIF
+299 YAKKIIPENIF

-325 ALSNNLIYRFSQKVS
+325 AVSNNLIYRFSQKLS

-420 TFFNTNLLTEN
+420 TFFNTNLQTKN
-431 IFWNNKLQYTHK
+431 IFWNNKLQYTYK
-443 ISNNKALQYIFNF
+443 ISNNKALQYISNF

-479 KSEFE
+479 KSQFE

-490 KFVLLSNSKK
+490 KFVLLGNSKK
-500 NKFVFTLGSV
+500 NKYVVTLGSV
-510 FENNPFNSNLFE
+510 LENNPFNSNLFE

-528 TNFINQFNYK
+528 PDFINQFNYK
-538 KAILFSEFGTTYALE
+538 KATLFSEFGTTYALE

-596 SGNSTFKFLGS
+596 SGNSTFKLTGS

-619 TNLITQNNRSIRRN
+619 TNLIAQNNRFIRRN

-641 NQNYTLSYR
+641 NQNYILSYR
-650 YNDLFTSFSTNLS
+650 YDNLLTAFSTNLS
-663 LIYSNNKN
+663 LIYNNNKN

-679 QDNFTISTFFQS
+679 QDNFTFSTFFQS
-691 PTNIENYLLNFGIE
+691 PTNIENYSLNFGIE

-725 YKNVVNQSELRNNQS
+725 YKNVVNQSDLRNNQS

-764 YSSINFISDNQNSNT
+764 YSNINFISDNQNSNT

-789 LIKPNNKILFTISY
+789 LIKPNNKFLFTISY
-803 DYFKPNIKLNEDF
+803 DYFKPNTKLNEDF
-816 TFLDFEIKYKSKKM
+816 TFLDFEIKYKPKKM

-842 LNNAFF
+842 LNNTFF

-860 YQSSLMPRYF
+860 YQSSLMPRHF

>member
-1 MKNKVLI
+1 MRI
-8 LILASLFSNIIF
+8 LILCLIIVCNFSF

-33 EPISANILIKNSEYK
+33 EPISANILIKNSENK

-59 NGDFTVVLEENYNK
+59 NGDFTAVLEENYTK

-108 ITELQEIIVSQEKFE
+108 ITELQEVIVSQEKFE
-123 IEGDTIFFNPRSYK
+123 IEGDTVSFNPRSYK
-137 DGTEKKVEDLIK
+137 DGTERKVEDLIK

-160 TIKYRGK
+160 SIKYRGK
-167 NVTSV
+167 KVTSV

-236 GNLGSGFDNSIDPRN
+236 GNLGSGFDNNIDPRN
-251 DISFNLLGI
+251 DLNFNLLGI

-291 EDFQNEDF
+291 EDIQNEDF
-299 YTKKIIPENIF
+299 YAKKIIPENIF

-325 ALSNNLIYRFSQKVS
+325 AVSNNLIYRFSQKLS

-401 TAIQDQKINTS
+401 TAIQSEKINTS
-412 NSIIQNDN
+412 NSIVQNNN
-420 TFFNTNLLTEN
+420 TFFNTSLKTEN
-431 IFWNNKLQYTHK
+431 IFWNNKIQYTYK
-443 ISNNKALQYIFNF
+443 ISNNKALQYISNF

-490 KFVLLSNSKK
+490 KFVLLGNSKK
-500 NKFVFTLGSV
+500 NKYVFTLGSV
-510 FENNPFNSNLFE
+510 FENNPCKSNLFE

-528 TNFINQFNYK
+528 PDFINQFNYK
-538 KAILFSEFGTTYALE
+538 KATLFSEFGTTYALE

-596 SGNSTFKFLGS
+596 SGNSTFKLTGS

-619 TNLITQNNRSIRRN
+619 TNLIAQNNRFIRRN

-641 NQNYTLSYR
+641 NQNYILSYR
-650 YNDLFTSFSTNLS
+650 YNNLFTAFSTNLS
-663 LIYSNNKN
+663 LIYNNNKN

-691 PTNIENYLLNFGIE
+691 PTNIENYSLNFGIE

-725 YKNVVNQSELRNNQS
+725 YKNVVNQSDLRNNQS

-764 YSSINFISDNQNSNT
+764 YSNINFISDNQNSNT

-789 LIKPNNKILFTISY
+789 LIKPNNKFLFTISY
-803 DYFKPNIKLNEDF
+803 DYFKPNTKLNEDF
-816 TFLDFEIKYKSKKM
+816 TFLDFEIKYKPKKM

-842 LNNAFF
+842 LNNTFF

-860 YQSSLMPRYF
+860 YQSSLMPRHF

>member
-1 MKNKVLI
+1 MRI
-8 LILASLFSNIIF
+8 LILCLIIVCNFSF

-33 EPISANILIKNSEYK
+33 EPISANILIKNSENK

-59 NGDFTVVLEENYNK
+59 NGDFTAVLEENYTK

-108 ITELQEIIVSQEKFE
+108 ITELQEVIVSQEKFE
-123 IEGDTIFFNPRSYK
+123 IEGDTVSFNPRSYK
-137 DGTEKKVEDLIK
+137 DGTERKVEDLIK

-160 TIKYRGK
+160 SIKYRGK
-167 NVTSV
+167 KVTSV

-236 GNLGSGFDNSIDPRN
+236 GNLGSGFDNNIDPRN
-251 DISFNLLGI
+251 DLSFNLLGI

-291 EDFQNEDF
+291 EDIQNEDF
-299 YTKKIIPENIF
+299 YAKKIIPENIF

-325 ALSNNLIYRFSQKVS
+325 AVSNNLIYRFSQKLS

-351 ITFLENNNT
+351 ITFLEDNNT

-412 NSIIQNDN
+412 NSIVQNNN
-420 TFFNTNLLTEN
+420 TFFNTSLKTEN
-431 IFWNNKLQYTHK
+431 IFWNNKIQYTYK
-443 ISNNKALQYIFNF
+443 ISNNKALQYISNF

-490 KFVLLSNSKK
+490 KFVLLGNSKK
-500 NKFVFTLGSV
+500 NKYVFTLGSV

-528 TNFINQFNYK
+528 PDFINQFNYK
-538 KAILFSEFGTTYALE
+538 KATLFSEFGTTYALE

-596 SGNSTFKFLGS
+596 SGNSTFKLTGS

-619 TNLITQNNRSIRRN
+619 TNLIAQNNRFIRRN

-725 YKNVVNQSELRNNQS
+725 YKNVVNQSDLRNNQS

-764 YSSINFISDNQNSNT
+764 YSNINFISDNQNSNT

-789 LIKPNNKILFTISY
+789 LIKPNNKFLFTISY
-803 DYFKPNIKLNEDF
+803 DYFKPNTKLNEDF
-816 TFLDFEIKYKSKKM
+816 TFLDFEIKYKPKKM

-842 LNNAFF
+842 LNNTFF

>member
-1 MKNKVLI
+1 MRI
-8 LILASLFSNIIF
+8 LILCLIIVCNFSF

-33 EPISANILIKNSEYK
+33 EPISANILIKNSENK

-59 NGDFTVVLEENYNK
+59 NGDFTAVLEENYTK

-108 ITELQEIIVSQEKFE
+108 ITELQEVIVSQEKFE
-123 IEGDTIFFNPRSYK
+123 IEGDTVSFNPRSYK
-137 DGTEKKVEDLIK
+137 DGTERKVEDLIK

-160 TIKYRGK
+160 SIKYRGK
-167 NVTSV
+167 KVTSV

-236 GNLGSGFDNSIDPRN
+236 GNLGSGFDNNIDPRN
-251 DISFNLLGI
+251 DLNFNLLGI

-291 EDFQNEDF
+291 EDIQNEDF
-299 YTKKIIPENIF
+299 YAKKIIPENIF

-325 ALSNNLIYRFSQKVS
+325 AVSNNLIYRFSQKLS

-401 TAIQDQKINTS
+401 TAIQSEKINTS
-412 NSIIQNDN
+412 NSIVQNNN
-420 TFFNTNLLTEN
+420 TFFNTSLKTEN
-431 IFWNNKLQYTHK
+431 IFWNNKIQYTYK
-443 ISNNKALQYIFNF
+443 ISNNKALQYISNF

-490 KFVLLSNSKK
+490 KFVLLGNSKK
-500 NKFVFTLGSV
+500 NKYVFTLGSV

-528 TNFINQFNYK
+528 PDFINQFNYK
-538 KAILFSEFGTTYALE
+538 KATLFSEFGTTYALE

-596 SGNSTFKFLGS
+596 SGNSTFKLTGS

-619 TNLITQNNRSIRRN
+619 TNLIAQNNRFIRRN

-641 NQNYTLSYR
+641 NQNYILSYR
-650 YNDLFTSFSTNLS
+650 YNNLFTAFSTNLS
-663 LIYSNNKN
+663 LIYNNNKN

-691 PTNIENYLLNFGIE
+691 PTNIENYSLNFGIE

-725 YKNVVNQSELRNNQS
+725 YKNVVNQSDLRNNQS

-764 YSSINFISDNQNSNT
+764 YSNINFISDNQNSNT

-789 LIKPNNKILFTISY
+789 LIKPNNKFLFTISY
-803 DYFKPNIKLNEDF
+803 DYFKPNTKLNEDF
-816 TFLDFEIKYKSKKM
+816 TFLDFEIKYKPKKM

-842 LNNAFF
+842 LNNTFF

-860 YQSSLMPRYF
+860 YQSSLMPRHF

>member
-1 MKNKVLI
+1 MRI
-8 LILASLFSNIIF
+8 LILCLIIVCNFSF

-33 EPISANILIKNSEYK
+33 EPISANILIKNSENK

-59 NGDFTVVLEENYNK
+59 NGDFTAVLEENYTK

-108 ITELQEIIVSQEKFE
+108 ITELQEVIVSQEKFE
-123 IEGDTIFFNPRSYK
+123 IEGDTVSFNPRSYK
-137 DGTEKKVEDLIK
+137 DGTERKVEDLIK

-160 TIKYRGK
+160 SIKYRGK
-167 NVTSV
+167 KVTSV

-236 GNLGSGFDNSIDPRN
+236 GNLGSGFDNNIDPRN
-251 DISFNLLGI
+251 DLNFNLLGI

-291 EDFQNEDF
+291 EDIQNEDF
-299 YTKKIIPENIF
+299 YAKKIIPENIF
-310 MSNFDTQR
+310 MSNFDTQI

-325 ALSNNLIYRFSQKVS
+325 AVSNNLIYRFSQKLS

-401 TAIQDQKINTS
+401 TAIQSEKINTS
-412 NSIIQNDN
+412 NSIVQNNN
-420 TFFNTNLLTEN
+420 TFFNTSLKTEN
-431 IFWNNKLQYTHK
+431 IFWNNKIQYTYK
-443 ISNNKALQYIFNF
+443 ISNNKALQYISNF

-490 KFVLLSNSKK
+490 KFVLLGNSKK
-500 NKFVFTLGSV
+500 NKYVFTLGSV

-528 TNFINQFNYK
+528 PDFINQFNYK
-538 KAILFSEFGTTYALE
+538 KATLFSEFGTTYALE

-596 SGNSTFKFLGS
+596 SGNSTFKLTGS

-619 TNLITQNNRSIRRN
+619 TNLIAQNNRFIRRN

-641 NQNYTLSYR
+641 NQNYILSYR
-650 YNDLFTSFSTNLS
+650 YNNLFTAFSTNLS
-663 LIYSNNKN
+663 LIYNNNKN

-691 PTNIENYLLNFGIE
+691 PTNIENYSLNFGIE

-725 YKNVVNQSELRNNQS
+725 YKNVVNQSDLRNNQS

-764 YSSINFISDNQNSNT
+764 YSNINFISDNQNSNT

-789 LIKPNNKILFTISY
+789 LIKPNNKFLFTISY
-803 DYFKPNIKLNEDF
+803 DYFKPNTKLNEDF
-816 TFLDFEIKYKSKKM
+816 TFLDFEIKYKPKKM

-842 LNNAFF
+842 LNNTFF

-860 YQSSLMPRYF
+860 YQSSLMPRHF

>member
-1 MKNKVLI
+1 MRI
-8 LILASLFSNIIF
+8 LILCLIIVCNFSF

-33 EPISANILIKNSEYK
+33 EPISANILIKNSENK

-59 NGDFTVVLEENYNK
+59 NGDFTAVLEENYTK

-108 ITELQEIIVSQEKFE
+108 ITELQEVIVSQEKFE
-123 IEGDTIFFNPRSYK
+123 IEGDTVSFNPRSYK
-137 DGTEKKVEDLIK
+137 DGTERKVEDLIK

-160 TIKYRGK
+160 SIKYRGK
-167 NVTSV
+167 KVTSV

-236 GNLGSGFDNSIDPRN
+236 GNLGSGFDNKIDPRN
-251 DISFNLLGI
+251 DLSFNLLGI

-291 EDFQNEDF
+291 EDIQNEDF
-299 YTKKIIPENIF
+299 YAKKIIPENIF

-325 ALSNNLIYRFSQKVS
+325 AVSNNLIYRFSQKLS

-401 TAIQDQKINTS
+401 TAIQSEKINTS
-412 NSIIQNDN
+412 NSIVQNNN
-420 TFFNTNLLTEN
+420 TFFNTSLKTEN
-431 IFWNNKLQYTHK
+431 IFWNNKIQYTYK
-443 ISNNKALQYIFNF
+443 ISNNKALQYISNF

-490 KFVLLSNSKK
+490 KFVLLGNSKK
-500 NKFVFTLGSV
+500 NKYVFTLGSV

-528 TNFINQFNYK
+528 PDFINQFNYK
-538 KAILFSEFGTTYALE
+538 KATLFSEFGTTYALE

-596 SGNSTFKFLGS
+596 SGNSTFKLTGS

-619 TNLITQNNRSIRRN
+619 TNLIAQNNRFIRRN

-641 NQNYTLSYR
+641 NQNYILSYR
-650 YNDLFTSFSTNLS
+650 YNNLFTAFSTNLS
-663 LIYSNNKN
+663 LIYNNNKN

-691 PTNIENYLLNFGIE
+691 PTNIENYSLNFGIE

-725 YKNVVNQSELRNNQS
+725 YKNVVNQSDLRNNQS

-764 YSSINFISDNQNSNT
+764 YSNINFISDNQNSNT

-789 LIKPNNKILFTISY
+789 LIKPNNKFLFTISY
-803 DYFKPNIKLNEDF
+803 DYFKPNTKLNEDF
-816 TFLDFEIKYKSKKM
+816 TFLDFEIKYKPKKM

-842 LNNAFF
+842 LNNTFF

-860 YQSSLMPRYF
+860 YQSSLMPRHF

>member
-1 MKNKVLI
+1 MRI
-8 LILASLFSNIIF
+8 LILCLIIVCNFSF

-33 EPISANILIKNSEYK
+33 EPISANILIKNSENK

-59 NGDFTVVLEENYNK
+59 NGDFTAVLEENYTK

-108 ITELQEIIVSQEKFE
+108 ITELQEVIVSQEKFE
-123 IEGDTIFFNPRSYK
+123 IEGDTVSFNPRSYK
-137 DGTEKKVEDLIK
+137 DGTERKVEDLIK

-160 TIKYRGK
+160 SIKYRGK
-167 NVTSV
+167 KVTSV

-236 GNLGSGFDNSIDPRN
+236 GNLGSGFDNNIDPRN
-251 DISFNLLGI
+251 DLNFNLLGI

-291 EDFQNEDF
+291 EDIQNEDF
-299 YTKKIIPENIF
+299 YAKKIIPENIF

-325 ALSNNLIYRFSQKVS
+325 AVSNNLIYRFSQKLS

-401 TAIQDQKINTS
+401 TAIQSEKINTS
-412 NSIIQNDN
+412 NSIVQNNN
-420 TFFNTNLLTEN
+420 TFFNTSLKTEN
-431 IFWNNKLQYTHK
+431 IFWNNKIQYTYK
-443 ISNNKALQYIFNF
+443 ISNNKALQYISNF

-490 KFVLLSNSKK
+490 KFVLLGNSKK
-500 NKFVFTLGSV
+500 NKYVFTLGSV

-528 TNFINQFNYK
+528 PDFINQFNYK
-538 KAILFSEFGTTYALE
+538 KATLFSEFGTTYALE

-575 STNKTMQSFIVIP
+575 STNKTMQSFIMIP

-596 SGNSTFKFLGS
+596 SGNSTFKLTGS

-619 TNLITQNNRSIRRN
+619 TNLIAQNNRFIRRN

-641 NQNYTLSYR
+641 NQNYILSYR
-650 YNDLFTSFSTNLS
+650 YNNLFTAFSTNLS
-663 LIYSNNKN
+663 LIYNNNKN

-691 PTNIENYLLNFGIE
+691 PTNIENYSLNFGIE

-725 YKNVVNQSELRNNQS
+725 YKNVVNQSDLRNNQS

-764 YSSINFISDNQNSNT
+764 YSNINFISDNQNSNT

-789 LIKPNNKILFTISY
+789 LIKPNNKFLFTISY
-803 DYFKPNIKLNEDF
+803 DYFKPNTKLNEDF
-816 TFLDFEIKYKSKKM
+816 TFLDFEIKYKPKKM

-842 LNNAFF
+842 LNNTFF

-860 YQSSLMPRYF
+860 YQSSLMPRHF

>member
-20 SQTLKGKVQNTLK
+20 SQTLKGKIQNTLK
-33 EPISANILIKNSEYK
+33 EPISANILIKNSENK

-59 NGDFTVVLEENYNK
+59 NGDFTVVLEENYTT

-84 KIADSIISPS
+84 KIADSIINPS
-94 KNRTYNLNY
+94 KKSIYNFNY
-103 ILNEK
+103 ILNERV
-108 ITELQEIIVSQEKFE
+108 TELQEVIVSQEKFE
-123 IEGDTIFFNPRSYK
+123 IEGDTVSFNPRSYK
-137 DGTEKKVEDLIK
+137 DGTERKVEDLIK

-160 TIKYRGK
+160 SIKYRGK
-167 NVTSV
+167 KVTSV

-236 GNLGSGFDNSIDPRN
+236 GNLGSGFDNNIDPRN
-251 DISFNLLGI
+251 DLSFNLLGI

-291 EDFQNEDF
+291 EDIQNEDF
-299 YTKKIIPENIF
+299 YAKKIIPENIF

-325 ALSNNLIYRFSQKVS
+325 AVSNNLIYRFSQKLS

-351 ITFLENNNT
+351 ITFLEDNNT
-360 FFNTENINY
+360 FFNTENIIY

-401 TAIQDQKINTS
+401 TAIQSEKINTS

-420 TFFNTNLLTEN
+420 TFFNTNLQTEN
-431 IFWNNKLQYTHK
+431 IFWNNKLQYTYK
-443 ISNNKALQYIFNF
+443 ISNNKALQYISNF

-490 KFVLLSNSKK
+490 KFVLLGNSKK
-500 NKFVFTLGSV
+500 NKYVFTLGSV

-528 TNFINQFNYK
+528 PDFINQFNYK
-538 KAILFSEFGTTYALE
+538 KATLFSEFGTTYALE

-596 SGNSTFKFLGS
+596 SGNSTFKLTGS

-619 TNLITQNNRSIRRN
+619 TNLIAQNNRFIRRN

-641 NQNYTLSYR
+641 NQNYILSYR
-650 YNDLFTSFSTNLS
+650 YNNLFTAFSTNLS
-663 LIYSNNKN
+663 LIYNNNKN

-691 PTNIENYLLNFGIE
+691 PTTIENYSLNFGIE

-725 YKNVVNQSELRNNQS
+725 YKNVVNQSDLRNNQS

-764 YSSINFISDNQNSNT
+764 YSNINFISDNQNSNT

-789 LIKPNNKILFTISY
+789 LIKPNKTILFTFSY
-803 DYFKPNIKLNEDF
+803 DYFKPNTKLNEDF
-816 TFLDFEIKYKSKKM
+816 TFLDFEIKYKPKKM

-842 LNNAFF
+842 LNNTFF

>member
-1 MKNKVLI
+1 MRI
-8 LILASLFSNIIF
+8 LILCLIIVCNFSF

-33 EPISANILIKNSEYK
+33 EPISANILIKNSENK

-59 NGDFTVVLEENYNK
+59 NGDFTAVLEENYTK

-108 ITELQEIIVSQEKFE
+108 ITELQEVIVSQEKFE
-123 IEGDTIFFNPRSYK
+123 IEGDTVSFNPRSYK
-137 DGTEKKVEDLIK
+137 DGTERKVEDLIK

-160 TIKYRGK
+160 SIKYRGK
-167 NVTSV
+167 KVTSV

-236 GNLGSGFDNSIDPRN
+236 GNLGSGFDNNIDPRN
-251 DISFNLLGI
+251 DLNFNLLGI

-291 EDFQNEDF
+291 EDIQNEDF
-299 YTKKIIPENIF
+299 YAKKIIPENIF

-325 ALSNNLIYRFSQKVS
+325 AVSNNLIYRFSQKLS

-401 TAIQDQKINTS
+401 TAIQSEKINTS
-412 NSIIQNDN
+412 NSIVQNNN
-420 TFFNTNLLTEN
+420 TFFNTSLKTEN
-431 IFWNNKLQYTHK
+431 IFWNNKIQYTYK
-443 ISNNKALQYIFNF
+443 ISNNKALQYISNF

-490 KFVLLSNSKK
+490 KFVLLGNSKK
-500 NKFVFTLGSV
+500 NKYVFTLGSV

-528 TNFINQFNYK
+528 PDFINQFNYK
-538 KAILFSEFGTTYALE
+538 KATLFSEFGTTYALE

-596 SGNSTFKFLGS
+596 SGNSTFKLTGS

-619 TNLITQNNRSIRRN
+619 TNLIAQNNRFIRRN

-641 NQNYTLSYR
+641 NQNYILSYR
-650 YNDLFTSFSTNLS
+650 YNNLFTAFSTNLS
-663 LIYSNNKN
+663 LIYNNNKN

-679 QDNFTISTFFQS
+679 QDNFTFSTFFQS
-691 PTNIENYLLNFGIE
+691 PTNIENYSLNFGIE

-725 YKNVVNQSELRNNQS
+725 YKNVVNQSDLRNNQS

-764 YSSINFISDNQNSNT
+764 YSNINFISDNQNSNT

-789 LIKPNNKILFTISY
+789 LIKPNNKFLFTISY
-803 DYFKPNIKLNEDF
+803 DYFKPNTKLNEDF
-816 TFLDFEIKYKSKKM
+816 TFLDFEIKYKPKKM

-842 LNNAFF
+842 LNNTFF

-860 YQSSLMPRYF
+860 YQSSLMPRHF

>member
-20 SQTLKGKVQNTLK
+20 SQTIKGKIQNTLK
-33 EPISANILIKNSEYK
+33 EPISANILIKNSENK

-59 NGDFTVVLEENYNK
+59 NGDFTAVLEENYTK

-84 KIADSIISPS
+84 KIADSIINPS
-94 KNRTYNLNY
+94 KKSIYNFNY
-103 ILNEK
+103 ILNERV
-108 ITELQEIIVSQEKFE
+108 TELQEVIVSQEKFE
-123 IEGDTIFFNPRSYK
+123 IEGDTVSFNPRSYK
-137 DGTEKKVEDLIK
+137 DGTERKVEDLIK

-160 TIKYRGK
+160 SIKYRGK
-167 NVTSV
+167 KVTSV

-187 TRNISVDMVEQV
+187 TRNISVDMLEQV

-236 GNLGSGFDNSIDPRN
+236 GNLGSGFDNKIDPRN
-251 DISFNLLGI
+251 DLSFNLLGI

-291 EDFQNEDF
+291 EDIQNEDF
-299 YTKKIIPENIF
+299 YAKKIIPENIF

-325 ALSNNLIYRFSQKVS
+325 AVSNNLIYRFSQKLS

-382 QLGFK
+382 QIGFK

-420 TFFNTNLLTEN
+420 TFFNTNLQTEN
-431 IFWNNKLQYTHK
+431 IFWNNKIQYTYK
-443 ISNNKALQYIFNF
+443 ISNNKALQYISNF

-490 KFVLLSNSKK
+490 KFVLLGNSKK
-500 NKFVFTLGSV
+500 NKYVVTLGSV

-528 TNFINQFNYK
+528 PDFINQFNYK
-538 KAILFSEFGTTYALE
+538 KATLFSEFGTTYALE

-596 SGNSTFKFLGS
+596 SGNSTFKLTGS

-619 TNLITQNNRSIRRN
+619 TNLIAQNNRFIRRN

-641 NQNYTLSYR
+641 NQNYILSYR
-650 YNDLFTSFSTNLS
+650 YNNLFTAFSTNLS
-663 LIYSNNKN
+663 LIYNNNKN

-691 PTNIENYLLNFGIE
+691 PTNIENYSLNFGIE

-725 YKNVVNQSELRNNQS
+725 YKNVVNQSDLRNNQS

-764 YSSINFISDNQNSNT
+764 YSNINFISDNQNSNT

-789 LIKPNNKILFTISY
+789 LIKPNNKFLFTISY
-803 DYFKPNIKLNEDF
+803 DYFKPNTKLNEDF
-816 TFLDFEIKYKSKKM
+816 TFLDFEIKYKPKKM

-842 LNNAFF
+842 LNNTFF

>member
-1 MKNKVLI
+1 MRI
-8 LILASLFSNIIF
+8 LILCLIIVCNFSF

-33 EPISANILIKNSEYK
+33 EPISANILIKNSENK

-59 NGDFTVVLEENYNK
+59 NGDFTAVLEENYTK

-108 ITELQEIIVSQEKFE
+108 ITELQEVIVSQEKFE
-123 IEGDTIFFNPRSYK
+123 IEGDTVSFNPRSYK
-137 DGTEKKVEDLIK
+137 DGTERKVEDLIK

-160 TIKYRGK
+160 SIKYRGK
-167 NVTSV
+167 KVTSV

-236 GNLGSGFDNSIDPRN
+236 GNLGSGFDNKIDPRN
-251 DISFNLLGI
+251 DLSFNLLGI

-291 EDFQNEDF
+291 EDIQNEDF
-299 YTKKIIPENIF
+299 YAKKIIPENIF

-325 ALSNNLIYRFSQKVS
+325 AVSNNLIYRFSQKLS

-401 TAIQDQKINTS
+401 TAIQSEKINTS
-412 NSIIQNDN
+412 NSIVQNNN
-420 TFFNTNLLTEN
+420 TFFNTSLKTEN
-431 IFWNNKLQYTHK
+431 IFWNNKIQYTYK
-443 ISNNKALQYIFNF
+443 ISNNKALQYISNF

-490 KFVLLSNSKK
+490 KFVLLGNSKK
-500 NKFVFTLGSV
+500 NKYVFTLGSV
-510 FENNPFNSNLFE
+510 LENNPFNSNLFE

-528 TNFINQFNYK
+528 PDFINQFNYK
-538 KAILFSEFGTTYALE
+538 KATLFSEFGTTYALE

-596 SGNSTFKFLGS
+596 SGNSTFKLTGS

-619 TNLITQNNRSIRRN
+619 TNLIAQNNRFIRRN

-641 NQNYTLSYR
+641 NQNYILSYR
-650 YNDLFTSFSTNLS
+650 YNNLFTAFSTNLS
-663 LIYSNNKN
+663 LIYNNNKN

-679 QDNFTISTFFQS
+679 QDNFTFSTFFQS
-691 PTNIENYLLNFGIE
+691 PTNIENYSLNFGIE

-725 YKNVVNQSELRNNQS
+725 YKNVVNQSDLRNNQS

-764 YSSINFISDNQNSNT
+764 YSNINFISDNQNSNT

-789 LIKPNNKILFTISY
+789 LIKPNNKFLFTISY
-803 DYFKPNIKLNEDF
+803 DYFKPNTKLNEDF
-816 TFLDFEIKYKSKKM
+816 TFLDFEIKYKPKKM

-842 LNNAFF
+842 LNNTFF

>member
-1 MKNKVLI
+1 M
-8 LILASLFSNIIF
+8 
-20 SQTLKGKVQNTLK
+20 
-33 EPISANILIKNSEYK
+33 
-48 NLISEFFKTDD
+48 ISEFFKTDD
-59 NGDFTVVLEENYNK
+59 NGDFTAVLEENYTK

-108 ITELQEIIVSQEKFE
+108 ITELQEVIVSQEKFE
-123 IEGDTIFFNPRSYK
+123 IEGDTVSFNPRSYK
-137 DGTEKKVEDLIK
+137 DGTERKVEDLIK

-160 TIKYRGK
+160 SIKYRGK
-167 NVTSV
+167 KVTSV

-236 GNLGSGFDNSIDPRN
+236 GNLGSGFDNNIDPRN
-251 DISFNLLGI
+251 DLNFNLLGI

-291 EDFQNEDF
+291 EDIQNEDF
-299 YTKKIIPENIF
+299 YAKKIIPENIF

-325 ALSNNLIYRFSQKVS
+325 AVSNNLIYRFSQKLS

-401 TAIQDQKINTS
+401 TAIQSEKINTS
-412 NSIIQNDN
+412 NSIVQNNN
-420 TFFNTNLLTEN
+420 TFFNTSLKTEN
-431 IFWNNKLQYTHK
+431 IFWNNKIQYTYK
-443 ISNNKALQYIFNF
+443 ISNNKALQYISNF

-490 KFVLLSNSKK
+490 KFVLLGNSKK
-500 NKFVFTLGSV
+500 NKYVFTLGSV

-528 TNFINQFNYK
+528 PDFINQFNYK
-538 KAILFSEFGTTYALE
+538 KATLFSEFGTTYALE

-596 SGNSTFKFLGS
+596 SGNSTFKLTGS

-619 TNLITQNNRSIRRN
+619 TNLIAQNNRFIRRN

-641 NQNYTLSYR
+641 NQNYILSYR
-650 YNDLFTSFSTNLS
+650 YNNLFTAFSTNLS
-663 LIYSNNKN
+663 LIYNNNKN

-691 PTNIENYLLNFGIE
+691 PTNIENYSLNFGIE

-725 YKNVVNQSELRNNQS
+725 YKNVVNQSDLRNNQS

-764 YSSINFISDNQNSNT
+764 YSNINFISDNQNSNT

-789 LIKPNNKILFTISY
+789 LIKPNNKFLFTISY
-803 DYFKPNIKLNEDF
+803 DYFKPNTKLNEDF
-816 TFLDFEIKYKSKKM
+816 TFLDFEIKYKPKKM

-842 LNNAFF
+842 LNNTFF

-860 YQSSLMPRYF
+860 YQSSLMPRHF

>member
-1 MKNKVLI
+1 MRI
-8 LILASLFSNIIF
+8 LILCLIIVCNFSF

-33 EPISANILIKNSEYK
+33 EPISANILIKNSENK

-59 NGDFTVVLEENYNK
+59 NGDFTAVLEENYTK

-108 ITELQEIIVSQEKFE
+108 ITELQEVIVSQEKFE
-123 IEGDTIFFNPRSYK
+123 IEGDTVSFNPRSYK
-137 DGTEKKVEDLIK
+137 DGTERKVEDLIK

-160 TIKYRGK
+160 SIKYRGK
-167 NVTSV
+167 KVTSV

-236 GNLGSGFDNSIDPRN
+236 GNLGSGFDNNIDPRN
-251 DISFNLLGI
+251 DLNFNLLGI
-260 SKKYKSFSSISY
+260 SKKYKSFFFFFY

-291 EDFQNEDF
+291 EDIQNEDF
-299 YTKKIIPENIF
+299 YAKKIIPENIF

-325 ALSNNLIYRFSQKVS
+325 AVSNNLIYRFSQKLS

-401 TAIQDQKINTS
+401 TAIQSEKINTS
-412 NSIIQNDN
+412 NSIVQNNN
-420 TFFNTNLLTEN
+420 TFFNTSLKTEN
-431 IFWNNKLQYTHK
+431 IFWNNKIQYTYK
-443 ISNNKALQYIFNF
+443 ISNNKALQYISNF

-490 KFVLLSNSKK
+490 KFVLLGNSKK
-500 NKFVFTLGSV
+500 NKYVFTLGSV

-528 TNFINQFNYK
+528 PDFINQFNYK
-538 KAILFSEFGTTYALE
+538 KATLFSEFGTTYALE

-596 SGNSTFKFLGS
+596 SGNSTFKLTGS

-619 TNLITQNNRSIRRN
+619 TNLIAQNNRFIRRN

-641 NQNYTLSYR
+641 NQNYILSYR
-650 YNDLFTSFSTNLS
+650 YNNLFTAFSTNLS
-663 LIYSNNKN
+663 LIYNNNKN

-691 PTNIENYLLNFGIE
+691 PTNIENYSLNFGIE

-725 YKNVVNQSELRNNQS
+725 YKNVVNQSDLRNNQS

-764 YSSINFISDNQNSNT
+764 YSNINFISDNQNSNT

-789 LIKPNNKILFTISY
+789 LIKPNNKFLFTISY
-803 DYFKPNIKLNEDF
+803 DYFKPNTKLNEDF
-816 TFLDFEIKYKSKKM
+816 TFLDFEIKYKPKKM

-842 LNNAFF
+842 LNNTFF

-860 YQSSLMPRYF
+860 YQSSLMPRHF

>member
-1 MKNKVLI
+1 MRI
-8 LILASLFSNIIF
+8 LILCLIIVCNFSF

-33 EPISANILIKNSEYK
+33 EPISANILIKNSENK

-59 NGDFTVVLEENYNK
+59 NGDFTAVLEENYTK

-108 ITELQEIIVSQEKFE
+108 ITELQEVIVSQEKFE
-123 IEGDTIFFNPRSYK
+123 IEGDTVSFNPRSYK
-137 DGTEKKVEDLIK
+137 DGTERKVEDLIK

-160 TIKYRGK
+160 SIKYRGK
-167 NVTSV
+167 KVTSV

-236 GNLGSGFDNSIDPRN
+236 GNLGSGFDNNIDPRN
-251 DISFNLLGI
+251 DLNFNLLGI

-291 EDFQNEDF
+291 EDIQNEDF
-299 YTKKIIPENIF
+299 YAKKIIPENIF

-325 ALSNNLIYRFSQKVS
+325 AVSNNLIYRFSQKLS

-351 ITFLENNNT
+351 ITFLEDNNT

-401 TAIQDQKINTS
+401 TAIQSEKINTS
-412 NSIIQNDN
+412 NSIVQNNN
-420 TFFNTNLLTEN
+420 TFFNTSLKTEN
-431 IFWNNKLQYTHK
+431 IFWNNKIQYTYK
-443 ISNNKALQYIFNF
+443 ISNNKALQYISNF

-490 KFVLLSNSKK
+490 KFVLLGNSKK
-500 NKFVFTLGSV
+500 NKYVFTLGSV

-528 TNFINQFNYK
+528 PDFINQFNYK
-538 KAILFSEFGTTYALE
+538 KATLFSEFGTTYALE

-596 SGNSTFKFLGS
+596 SGNSTFKLTGS

-619 TNLITQNNRSIRRN
+619 TNLIAQNNRFIRRN

-641 NQNYTLSYR
+641 NQNYILSYR
-650 YNDLFTSFSTNLS
+650 YNNLFTAFSTNLS
-663 LIYSNNKN
+663 LIYNNNKN

-691 PTNIENYLLNFGIE
+691 PTNIENYSLNFGIE

-725 YKNVVNQSELRNNQS
+725 YKNVVNQSDLRNNQS

-764 YSSINFISDNQNSNT
+764 YSNINFISDNQNSNT

-789 LIKPNNKILFTISY
+789 LIKPNNKFLFTISY
-803 DYFKPNIKLNEDF
+803 DYFKPNTKLNEDF
-816 TFLDFEIKYKSKKM
+816 TFLDFEIKYKPKKM

-842 LNNAFF
+842 LNNTFF

-860 YQSSLMPRYF
+860 YQSSLMPRHF

>member
-1 MKNKVLI
+1 MRI
-8 LILASLFSNIIF
+8 LILCLIIVCNFSF

-33 EPISANILIKNSEYK
+33 EPISANILIKNSENK

-59 NGDFTVVLEENYNK
+59 NGDFTAVLEENYTK

-108 ITELQEIIVSQEKFE
+108 ITELQEVIVSQEKFE
-123 IEGDTIFFNPRSYK
+123 IEGDTVSFNPRSYK
-137 DGTEKKVEDLIK
+137 DGTERKVEDLIK

-160 TIKYRGK
+160 SIKYRGK
-167 NVTSV
+167 KVTSV

-236 GNLGSGFDNSIDPRN
+236 GNLGSGFDNNIDPRN
-251 DISFNLLGI
+251 DLNFNLLGI

-291 EDFQNEDF
+291 EDIQNEDF
-299 YTKKIIPENIF
+299 YAKKIIPENIF

-325 ALSNNLIYRFSQKVS
+325 AVSNNLIYRFSQKLS

-401 TAIQDQKINTS
+401 TAIQSEKINTS
-412 NSIIQNDN
+412 NSIVQNNN
-420 TFFNTNLLTEN
+420 TFFNTSLKTEN
-431 IFWNNKLQYTHK
+431 IFWNNKIQYTYK
-443 ISNNKALQYIFNF
+443 ISNNKALQYISNF

-490 KFVLLSNSKK
+490 KFVLLGNSKK
-500 NKFVFTLGSV
+500 NKYVFTLGSV

-528 TNFINQFNYK
+528 PDFINQFNYK
-538 KAILFSEFGTTYALE
+538 KATLFSEFGTTYALE

-596 SGNSTFKFLGS
+596 SGNSTFKLTGS

-619 TNLITQNNRSIRRN
+619 TNLIAQNNRFIRRN

-641 NQNYTLSYR
+641 NQNYILSYR
-650 YNDLFTSFSTNLS
+650 YNNLFTAFSTNLS
-663 LIYSNNKN
+663 LIYNNNKN

-691 PTNIENYLLNFGIE
+691 PTNIENYSLNFGIE

-725 YKNVVNQSELRNNQS
+725 YKNVVNQSDLRNNQS

-764 YSSINFISDNQNSNT
+764 YSNINFISDNQNSIT

-789 LIKPNNKILFTISY
+789 LIKPNNKFLFTISY
-803 DYFKPNIKLNEDF
+803 DYFKPNTKLNEDF
-816 TFLDFEIKYKSKKM
+816 TFLDFEIKYKPKKM

-842 LNNAFF
+842 LNNTFF

-860 YQSSLMPRYF
+860 YQSSLMPRHF